1 MNTQTIINQ
10 CLEQGVRLSVENG
23 NLQIDAPKG
32 GLSNEMI
39 TILRENKAQLIEFIN
54 KFSAQK
60 SAVEKQKLKRAVIDG
75 PIPLSFAQQRLWIID
90 RIEQGSA
97 QYNMS
102 AAFKLD
108 GSLNQAAFI
117 ATIDAVIERH
127 EILRTVY
134 KETNDKCEQVIRD
147 QVDSAVTII
156 DFTHLQGDDLYDEIR
171 SLAEQDALKPFDLQN
186 DTMLRVQLIK
196 ASGSEHYVLFNMHHI
211 ASDGWSLGVLVKE
224 FLEVYTAYSQGQ
236 PNPLVELEV
245 QYKDY
250 AHWQRQWLQGEVF
263 ENEVGYWR
271 EQLKGLPA
279 THSLPLDRSRPAQQ
293 GFLGNSLR
301 CELSVALTKKLDA
314 YCQQQG
320 VTQFMALQTIYALL
334 VGQWSAEEDVVMGTP
349 VAGRIHQNVEPLI
362 GFFLNNLVLR
372 TDLSGNPSFNE
383 LIASNRTTLLE
394 AFEHQHLPF
403 DALVEDLNP
412 ERSSSHQP
420 MFQLWFVLQNHDSGT
435 FQLPG
440 LEMSDPEEILS
451 GVDVVNFDIS
461 LSAAVEEGKLV
472 LVWQYKSDLFDAH
485 TMENFAQSFEALLAN
500 AIANGDEK
508 ISTISGVTE
517 GTLQPWQNANE
528 HTFENKTNLIKSI
541 FEFAQQNPDA
551 IALRVEDEAISYGE
565 LAAKVSEFSQ
575 QLTALGVVTESP
587 VGICVDRSI
596 EQLIAQLAV
605 MHAGGAYVPLDA
617 GAPNDRIEYIIAD
630 TGLHIVVAQSH
641 YNDKFKDINCQTL
654 TIDHTQL
661 VATGEINV
669 DDINLSAEQLAY
681 VLYTSGSTGK
691 PKGVA
696 VQHGNLVN
704 LANSMKLLLSERGV
718 SGQYRWAWNAPMIFD
733 ASVQALTQLAFGV
746 ELNLLKDELRKDP
759 SKLLS
764 YLTENKIDV
773 LDTTPALVDL
783 VLREANEQGI
793 ALPNLLI
800 GGEAISSELWQ
811 KVASHASEHQRFALN
826 VYGPTE
832 CTVNATF
839 SDITAES
846 VPNIGRPLPNCQTY
860 ILNDALAPLAAGAK
874 GEIYIG
880 GEGVARGYFN
890 NDVLTE
896 ERFIESATFGRIYKT
911 GDLGRWLAD
920 GTIEYLGRSDFQ
932 VKLRGYRIELNEIE
946 SVILED
952 AGVTDAAVLVKDEQ
966 LVAYVAGADVNQNRL
981 SDWMKAKLPAYMV
994 AAVIIE
1000 VEEIPLTK
1008 NGKQDRK
1015 ALLSIE
1021 LEEVIDD
1028 YIAPR
1033 SEMEARLQTIWQD
1046 LLGKESISMDDN
1058 FFAIG
1063 GHSLLGI
1070 RVASACREQLS
1081 IEIPLKV
1088 LMENPTIQAL
1098 AEQCELYEKQKLVMS
1113 SSVARDDDER
1123 MVI

>member
-108 GSLNQAAFI
+108 GSLDQAAFI

-224 FLEVYTAYSQGQ
+224 FLEVYTAYSQGK

-271 EQLKGLPA
+271 EQLKDLPA

-301 CELSVALTKKLDA
+301 RELSVALTKKLDA

-508 ISTISGVTE
+508 ISTISGVAERYST
-517 GTLQPWQNANE
+517 TL
-528 HTFENKTNLIKSI
+528 
-541 FEFAQQNPDA
+541 
-551 IALRVEDEAISYGE
+551 
-565 LAAKVSEFSQ
+565 AK
-575 QLTALGVVTESP
+575 
-587 VGICVDRSI
+587 
-596 EQLIAQLAV
+596 
-605 MHAGGAYVPLDA
+605 
-617 GAPNDRIEYIIAD
+617 
-630 TGLHIVVAQSH
+630 
-641 YNDKFKDINCQTL
+641 
-654 TIDHTQL
+654 
-661 VATGEINV
+661 
-669 DDINLSAEQLAY
+669 
-681 VLYTSGSTGK
+681 
-691 PKGVA
+691 
-696 VQHGNLVN
+696 
-704 LANSMKLLLSERGV
+704 
-718 SGQYRWAWNAPMIFD
+718 
-733 ASVQALTQLAFGV
+733 
-746 ELNLLKDELRKDP
+746 
-759 SKLLS
+759 
-764 YLTENKIDV
+764 
-773 LDTTPALVDL
+773 
-783 VLREANEQGI
+783 
-793 ALPNLLI
+793 
-800 GGEAISSELWQ
+800 
-811 KVASHASEHQRFALN
+811 
-826 VYGPTE
+826 
-832 CTVNATF
+832 
-839 SDITAES
+839 
-846 VPNIGRPLPNCQTY
+846 
-860 ILNDALAPLAAGAK
+860 
-874 GEIYIG
+874 
-880 GEGVARGYFN
+880 
-890 NDVLTE
+890 
-896 ERFIESATFGRIYKT
+896 
-911 GDLGRWLAD
+911 
-920 GTIEYLGRSDFQ
+920 
-932 VKLRGYRIELNEIE
+932 
-946 SVILED
+946 
-952 AGVTDAAVLVKDEQ
+952 
-966 LVAYVAGADVNQNRL
+966 
-981 SDWMKAKLPAYMV
+981 
-994 AAVIIE
+994 
-1000 VEEIPLTK
+1000 
-1008 NGKQDRK
+1008 
-1015 ALLSIE
+1015 
-1021 LEEVIDD
+1021 
-1028 YIAPR
+1028 
-1033 SEMEARLQTIWQD
+1033 
-1046 LLGKESISMDDN
+1046 
-1058 FFAIG
+1058 
-1063 GHSLLGI
+1063 
-1070 RVASACREQLS
+1070 
-1081 IEIPLKV
+1081 
-1088 LMENPTIQAL
+1088 
-1098 AEQCELYEKQKLVMS
+1098 CE
-1113 SSVARDDDER
+1113 
-1123 MVI
+1123 

>member
-39 TILRENKAQLIEFIN
+39 AILRENKAQLIEFIN
-54 KFSAQK
+54 QFSAQK
-60 SAVEKQKLKRAVIDG
+60 EAVEKQKLKPATIDG

-90 RIEQGSA
+90 RIEQGTA

-102 AAFKLD
+102 AAFKLE
-108 GSLNQAAFI
+108 GVLNQDAFI
-117 ATIDAVIERH
+117 ATIDAVVARH

-134 KETNDKCEQVIRD
+134 KETNDKCEQVIREE
-147 QVDSAVTII
+147 VASAVSII
-156 DFTHLQGDDLYDEIR
+156 DFTHLQGNDLYDEIR
-171 SLAEQDALKPFDLQN
+171 TLAEQDALKPFDLQN

-196 ASGSEHYVLFNMHHI
+196 ASDSEHYVLFNMHHI
-211 ASDGWSLGVLVKE
+211 ASDGWSIGVLVKE
-224 FLEVYTAYSQGQ
+224 FLEIYTAYSQGK
-236 PNPLVELEV
+236 PNPLAELEV

-250 AHWQRQWLQGEVF
+250 AHWQREWLQGDVLES
-263 ENEVGYWR
+263 EIGYWR
-271 EQLKGLPA
+271 DQLQDLPA
-279 THSLPLDRSRPAQQ
+279 THSLPLDRARPAQQ
-293 GFLGNSLR
+293 GFLGNSIR
-301 CELSVALTKKLDA
+301 RELTQTLTDKLDA
-314 YCQQQG
+314 YCREQG

-349 VAGRIHQNVEPLI
+349 VAGRVHQNVEPLI

-372 TDLSGNPSFNE
+372 TDLSGDPSFNE
-383 LIASNRTTLLE
+383 LIRSNKTTLLE

-420 MFQLWFVLQNHDSGT
+420 MFQLWFVLQNHESGT

-440 LEMSDPEEILS
+440 LEMSNPEEILA
-451 GVDVVNFDIS
+451 GIDVVNFDIS
-461 LSAAVEEGKLV
+461 LSAMEEEGQLV
-472 LVWQYKSDLFDAH
+472 FVWQYKTDLFD
-485 TMENFAQSFEALLAN
+485 TNTIESFAESFEALLEN
-500 AIANGDEK
+500 AITHGEEK
-508 ISTISGVTE
+508 VSKISGVKE
-517 GTLQPWQNANE
+517 GAVQPWKTNNE
-528 HTFENKTNLIKSI
+528 HSFENTQSLIKSV
-541 FEFAQQNPDA
+541 FEFAQSNPNA
-551 IALRVEDEAISYGE
+551 IALRVEDDAISYGE
-565 LAAKVSEFSQ
+565 LAAKVSAFSQ
-575 QLTALGVVTESP
+575 QLTAAGVAKESP

-596 EQLIAQLAV
+596 EQLVAQLAI

-617 GAPNDRIEYIIAD
+617 GAPKDRIEYIIAD
-630 TGLHIVVAQSH
+630 TGLNIVVAQPQ
-641 YNDKFKDINCQTL
+641 YTNKFADIDCQTVA
-654 TIDHTQL
+654 IDHTQI
-661 VATGEINV
+661 AGDGEVNADAIELN
-669 DDINLSAEQLAY
+669 AEQLAY
-681 VLYTSGSTGK
+681 ILYTSGSTGK

-704 LANSMKLLLSERGV
+704 LANSMQLLLAERGV

-759 SKLLS
+759 SQLLS
-764 YLTENKIDV
+764 YLTDNKIDV

-783 VLREANEQGI
+783 VLREADEKGL

-811 KVASHASEHQRFALN
+811 KVAAHSEAHQRFALN

-839 SDITAES
+839 SDIKADS
-846 VPNIGRPLPNCQTY
+846 VPNIGNPLPNCQTF
-860 ILNDALAPLAAGAK
+860 ILNDTLTPLAPGAK

-890 NDVLTE
+890 NDALTQ
-896 ERFIESATFGRIYKT
+896 ERFVESAEFGRIYKT

-920 GTIEYLGRSDFQ
+920 GTVEYLGRSDFQ
-932 VKLRGYRIELNEIE
+932 VKLRGYRIELSEIE
-946 SVILED
+946 SVLLED

-966 LVAYVAGADVNQNRL
+966 LVAFVVGADVDQNRL
-981 SDWMKAKLPAYMV
+981 TQLMETKLPAYMV

-1000 VEEIPLTK
+1000 MDEMPLTK

-1021 LEEVIDD
+1021 LEEVVDD

-1033 SEMEARLQTIWQD
+1033 TEMEARLQVIWQE
-1046 LLGKESISMDDN
+1046 LLGKEQISMDDN
-1058 FFAIG
+1058 FFSIG

-1088 LMENPTIQAL
+1088 LMENPSIEAL
-1098 AEQCELYEKQKLVMS
+1098 AEQCEMYEKQKLVMS
-1113 SSVARDDDER
+1113 GAAVSDDAER

>member
-10 CLEQGVRLSVENG
+10 CLDQGVRLSVENG

-39 TILRENKAQLIEFIN
+39 ATLRENKAQLIAFI
-54 KFSAQK
+54 KSFSAQEA
-60 SAVEKQKLKRAVIDG
+60 AVEKQKLKPSNIDG

-108 GSLNQAAFI
+108 GKLDQQAFI
-117 ATIDAVIERH
+117 ATINTVIERH

-134 KETNDKCEQVIRD
+134 KETNDKCEQVIREHF
-147 QVDSAVTII
+147 DSAVTMI
-156 DFTHLQGDDLYDEIR
+156 DFTHLQGNDLYDEIR
-171 SLAEQDALKPFDLQN
+171 TLAEEDALKPFDLQN

-211 ASDGWSLGVLVKE
+211 ASDGWSIGVLVKE
-224 FLEVYTAYSQGQ
+224 FLEIYTAYSQGQ
-236 PNPLVELEV
+236 PNPLADLDV

-250 AHWQRQWLQGEVF
+250 AHWQREWLQGDVF

-271 EQLKGLPA
+271 DQLQDLPA
-279 THSLPLDRSRPAQQ
+279 THSLPLDRNRPVQQ
-293 GFLGNSLR
+293 GFLGNSIR
-301 CELSVALTKKLDA
+301 RELSATLTSNLEA
-314 YCQQQG
+314 YCRDQG

-349 VAGRIHQNVEPLI
+349 VAGRVHQNVEPLI

-372 TDLSGNPSFNE
+372 TDLSGDPSFNE
-383 LIASNRTTLLE
+383 LIASNKNTLLE

-420 MFQLWFVLQNHDSGT
+420 MFQLWFVLQNHDGGT

-440 LEMSDPEEILS
+440 LEMSNPDEILT

-461 LSAAVEEGKLV
+461 LSAMVEEGQLV
-472 LVWQYKSDLFDAH
+472 FVWQYKTELFD
-485 TMENFAQSFEALLAN
+485 TLTIERFAQSFEALLEN
-500 AIANGDEK
+500 AIANGNDK
-508 ISTISGVTE
+508 ISKISGVNQDSE
-517 GTLQPWQNANE
+517 QPWHIENE
-528 HTFENKTNLIKSI
+528 QVFENEQNLVESI
-541 FEFAQQNPDA
+541 FTFAQQNPSA
-551 IALRVEDEAISYGE
+551 IALRIEDELISYGE
-565 LAAKVSEFSQ
+565 LAAKVSDFSQ
-575 QLTALGVVTESP
+575 KLSLAGVAAGSP
-587 VGICVDRSI
+587 VGICVERSI
-596 EQLIAQLAV
+596 EQLVAQLAI

-617 GAPNDRIEYIIAD
+617 DAPKDRLEYIISD
-630 TGLHIVVAQSH
+630 TELRIVVAQTQYVSQ
-641 YNDKFKDINCQTL
+641 FAQINCETVA
-654 TIDHTQL
+654 IDHSELNGQG
-661 VATGEINV
+661 VISASRI
-669 DDINLSAEQLAY
+669 DLSPDSLAY
-681 VLYTSGSTGK
+681 ILYTSGSTGK

-696 VQHGNLVN
+696 VQHKNLTN
-704 LANSMKLLLSERGV
+704 LANSMHLLLAERGV

-759 SKLLS
+759 SQLLT
-764 YLTENKIDV
+764 YLTDNKIDV

-783 VLREANEQGI
+783 VLREAEEQNL
-793 ALPNLLI
+793 ALPNLLV
-800 GGEAISSELWQ
+800 GGEAISTELWQ
-811 KVASHASEHQRFALN
+811 KIAAHAEEHAHFALN

-832 CTVNATF
+832 CTVNATYA
-839 SDITAES
+839 DITVDS
-846 VPNIGRPLPNCQTY
+846 IPNIGSPLPNCQAF
-860 ILNDALAPLAAGAK
+860 ILNDAMEPLAAGAK

-880 GEGVARGYFN
+880 GKGVARGYYN
-890 NDVLTE
+890 NETLTE
-896 ERFIESATFGRIYKT
+896 DRFVESTQFGRIYKT

-920 GTIEYLGRSDFQ
+920 GAIEYLGRSDFQ

-952 AGVTDAAVLVKDEQ
+952 SGITDAAVLVKDER
-966 LVAYVAGADVNQNRL
+966 LIAYVAGSDVNKIRL
-981 SDWMKAKLPAYMV
+981 TDMMEAKLPAYMV
-994 AAVIIE
+994 TAVIIE
-1000 VEEIPLTK
+1000 VDEIPLTK

-1015 ALLSIE
+1015 ALLNIE
-1021 LEEVIDD
+1021 LEEVVDD
-1028 YIAPR
+1028 YIAP
-1033 SEMEARLQTIWQD
+1033 STEMETHLLSIWQE
-1046 LLGKESISMDDN
+1046 LLGKERISMDDN
-1058 FFAIG
+1058 FFSIG

-1088 LMENPTIQAL
+1088 LMDNPTIEAL
-1098 AEQCELYEKQKLVMS
+1098 AERCEWYEKQKLVMS
-1113 SSVARDDDER
+1113 GGSAGSDDER